1 MKRANYLQIFRWCG
15 LVIFLLMIAAPI
27 YWLFITAF
35 KPEIDIFAN
44 PPQYLPGNITFE
56 HFIDVWFGTSF
67 PVFFR
72 NSLLVAG
79 TAGSITTIAATL
91 AGYALAK
98 FQFRLKSTVLFLL
111 IATQMFPILLLV
123 VPLFTQLA
131 AWKLVNSLTGLILVY
146 AAFNIPFCVLLMR
159 GFFVDLPKELD
170 ESAQIDGCGQ
180 FGAFWRIM
188 LPLSLPGLA
197 ATLIFA
203 FISAWNELLFA
214 VMLIN
219 SDSKKPLTIGLAS
232 FIEKYNISW
241 GLMCAGAVIALIP
254 IFVLFAYILRYLT
267 AGLVAGAVKG

>member
-98 FQFRLKSTVLFLL
+98 FQFRLKSTILFLL

-159 GFFVDLPKELD
+159 GFLRICRRSLMRARRSMAVASLARFGGLCCRSHCRAWQRHSFLPS
-170 ESAQIDGCGQ
+170 SAHGTSY
-180 FGAFWRIM
+180 F
-188 LPLSLPGLA
+188 
-197 ATLIFA
+197 
-203 FISAWNELLFA
+203 LLLCSST
-214 VMLIN
+214 V
-219 SDSKKPLTIGLAS
+219 
-232 FIEKYNISW
+232 
-241 GLMCAGAVIALIP
+241 
-254 IFVLFAYILRYLT
+254 T
-267 AGLVAGAVKG
+267 AKNR

>member
-1 MKRANYLQIFRWCG
+1 MKRLRAIG
-15 LVIFLLMIAAPI
+15 LFVFFILIAAPI

-35 KPEIDIFAN
+35 KPEIEIFAN
-44 PPQYLPGNITFE
+44 PPKLLPNSITFV
-56 HFIDVWFGTSF
+56 HFIEVWVGTEF

-79 TAGSITTIAATL
+79 ISASLTTFAAAL

-98 FQFRLKSTVLFLL
+98 FRFRAKNFLL
-111 IATQMFPILLLV
+111 IILLATQMFPILLLI

-146 AAFNIPFCVLLMR
+146 AAFNTPFCVLLMR
-159 GFFVDLPKELD
+159 GFFADLPTELE
-170 ESAQIDGCGQ
+170 ESAQIDGCSP
-180 FGAFWRIM
+180 FGAFWRVM

-219 SDSKKPLTIGLAS
+219 SESKKTLTIGLAS

-241 GLMCAGAVIALIP
+241 GMMCAGAVIALVP
-254 IFVLFAYILRYLT
+254 IFILFAYILRYLT